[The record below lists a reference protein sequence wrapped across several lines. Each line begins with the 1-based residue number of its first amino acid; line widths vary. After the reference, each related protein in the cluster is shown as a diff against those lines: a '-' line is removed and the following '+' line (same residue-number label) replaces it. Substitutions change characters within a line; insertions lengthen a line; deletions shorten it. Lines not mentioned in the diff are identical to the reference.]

1 MNLSPS
7 TSGLGRIRAAYPG
20 LSPKFQAVAAH
31 ILESP
36 RDVVHLSI
44 NQLAEVTGCAEATIF
59 RLCKQLGFR
68 GYQDLKIAL
77 AQEVVEQ
84 PVQNIHE
91 EVGQTDN
98 MVTVAQKVF
107 QANIGGLT
115 DTLQLLES
123 GALERAVQLLHLAE
137 RVEFY
142 GNGGSASIAE
152 DAFHKFMR
160 TGLSCIAH
168 TDSHLQVM
176 SAGLLRPGCVAVGI
190 SHSGSNKDILEALQ
204 VAKSAGA
211 RTIVITSYRKSA
223 LSQLADVV
231 LYTSTRETAFRTE
244 AMSARLAQLSLI
256 DTLYVGVSLLR
267 SEQTVDNL
275 QKIREVI
282 SLKRM

>member
-1 MNLSPS
+1 MPPS

-20 LSPKFQAVAAH
+20 LSDKFQRIATH
-31 ILESP
+31 ILEHP
-36 RDVVHLSI
+36 HDVLHLSI
-44 NQLAEVTGCAEATIF
+44 SQLAEVTGCAEATIF

-77 AQEVVEQ
+77 AKEVVEQ

-91 EVGQTDN
+91 EVVQSDN

-107 QANIGGLT
+107 QANIAGLH
-115 DTLQLLES
+115 DTLQLLEA
-123 GALERAVQLLHLAE
+123 GALERAVQLLHGAQ

-142 GNGGSASIAE
+142 GNGGSASIAQ
-152 DAFHKFMR
+152 DALHKFMR
-160 TGLSCIAH
+160 TGLSCAVH

-176 SAGLLRPGCVAVGI
+176 AAGLLQPGCVAVGI

-204 VAKSAGA
+204 VAKEAGA
-211 RTIVITSYRKSA
+211 STIVITSYRKSA

-244 AMSARLAQLSLI
+244 AMSARLAQLCLI

-267 SEQTVDNL
+267 QEQTVSNL

-282 SLKRM
+282 SLKRL

>member
-1 MNLSPS
+1 MNLSS
-7 TSGLGRIRAAYPG
+7 ATSGLGRIRAAYPG

-31 ILESP
+31 ILQSP

-77 AQEVVEQ
+77 AQEVVDQ

-98 MVTVAQKVF
+98 MITVAQKVF
-107 QANIGGLT
+107 QANIGGLN

-123 GALERAVQLLHLAE
+123 GALERAVQLLHHAE

-176 SAGLLRPGCVAVGI
+176 AAGLLRPGCVAVGI
-190 SHSGSNKDILEALQ
+190 SHSGSNKDMLEALQ
-204 VAKSAGA
+204 VAKASGA
-211 RTIVITSYRKSA
+211 QTIVITSYRKSA